1 MQESRQEENPR
12 VSFSWVLVLDS
23 WFSSQTTKFMT
34 ITQLEYIVAVDT
46 YRSFVA
52 AADKCFVTQPT
63 LSMQVQKL
71 EDTLGVK
78 IFDRSKQPVTP
89 TEIGIEIISQAR
101 IMLSESEKIKEIITD
116 RQKELSGELK
126 VGIIPTI
133 APYILPKILHGFIEK
148 YPQVKLIVWEQTT
161 EQIIAQLKLGV
172 IDCGILST
180 PLHES
185 TLTEVPVF
193 YENFVAYVSKN
204 SKLSKKKNIVPDDI
218 DMEEIWILNEGHC
231 MREQVLN
238 ICQRRKATQGF
249 KHFEY
254 NTGSVETLKRMVD
267 QNNGATILPELALA
281 DLTDKQL
288 DKVRYFKAPEP
299 AREVSIVIQ
308 RNFLKRRMIEALK
321 NEILEFLPKR
331 MKSKKKK
338 EVMEI

>member
-1 MQESRQEENPR
+1 
-12 VSFSWVLVLDS
+12 
-23 WFSSQTTKFMT
+23 MT

-46 YRSFVA
+46 YRSFVS

>member
-1 MQESRQEENPR
+1 
-12 VSFSWVLVLDS
+12 
-23 WFSSQTTKFMT
+23 MT

-46 YRSFVA
+46 YRSFVLG
-52 AADKCFVTQPT
+52 ADKCFVTQPT

-89 TEIGIEIISQAR
+89 TEIGIEIIEQAR
-101 IMLSESEKIKEIITD
+101 VLLAESEKIKEIISD

-126 VGIIPTI
+126 VGIIPTVS
-133 APYILPKILHGFIEK
+133 PYILPKIITGFVQK

-161 EQIIAQLKLGV
+161 EEIVQQLKLGTL
-172 IDCGILST
+172 DCGIMST
-180 PLHES
+180 PLRES
-185 TLTEVPVF
+185 ALTEIPVF
-193 YENFVAYVSKN
+193 YENFVAYVSKH
-204 SKLSKKKNIVPDDI
+204 SKLSKKKSISPDDI
-218 DMEEIWILNEGHC
+218 DMEEIWVLNEGHC

-238 ICQRRKATQGF
+238 ICQRRRATKGF
-249 KHFEY
+249 QHFEY

-281 DLTDKQL
+281 EMSDKHL
-288 DKVRYFKAPEP
+288 DKVRYFKSPEP

-308 RNFLKRRMIEALK
+308 KNFLKRRMIEALK
-321 NEILEFLPKR
+321 NEILEFVPKR

-338 EVMEI
+338 EVMAI

>member
-1 MQESRQEENPR
+1 
-12 VSFSWVLVLDS
+12 
-23 WFSSQTTKFMT
+23 MT

-89 TEIGIEIISQAR
+89 TEIGIEIITQAR

>member
-1 MQESRQEENPR
+1 
-12 VSFSWVLVLDS
+12 
-23 WFSSQTTKFMT
+23 MT

-46 YRSFVA
+46 YRSFVMA
-52 AADKCFVTQPT
+52 AEKCFVTQPT

-78 IFDRSKQPVTP
+78 IFDRSKQPVIP
-89 TEIGIEIISQAR
+89 TEIGIEIITQAR
-101 IMLSESEKIKEIITD
+101 ILLSESEKIKEIITD

-148 YPQVKLIVWEQTT
+148 YPQVKLIVWELTT
-161 EQIIAQLKLGV
+161 DQIVDQLKLGV
-172 IDCGILST
+172 IDCGVLST

-185 TLTEVPVF
+185 NLTELPVF

-204 SKLSKKKNIVPDDI
+204 SKLSKKKHIVPDDI

-281 DLTDKQL
+281 DLNEKQL
-288 DKVRYFKAPEP
+288 DKVRYFKSPEP

-321 NEILEFLPKR
+321 NEMLEFLPKR
-331 MKSKKKK
+331 MKTKKKK
-338 EVMEI
+338 EVMDI

>member
-1 MQESRQEENPR
+1 MHSIY
-12 VSFSWVLVLDS
+12 LYY
-23 WFSSQTTKFMT
+23 MT

-46 YRSFVA
+46 YRSFVLA
-52 AADKCFVTQPT
+52 AEKCFVTQPT

-78 IFDRSKQPVTP
+78 IFDRSKQPVVP

-101 IMLSESEKIKEIITD
+101 VMLSESEKIKEIISD
-116 RQKELSGELK
+116 RQKELSGELR
-126 VGIIPTI
+126 VGIIPTVS
-133 APYILPKILHGFIEK
+133 PYILPKIIHGFIEK

-161 EQIIAQLKLGV
+161 DEIIQQLKLGML
-172 IDCGILST
+172 DCGILST

-185 TLTEVPVF
+185 NLTEIPVF

-238 ICQRRKATQGF
+238 ICQRRKSTRGF
-249 KHFEY
+249 QHFEY

-267 QNNGATILPELALA
+267 QNNGATILPELALSE
-281 DLTDKQL
+281 LSEKQL
-288 DKVRYFKAPEP
+288 DKVRYFKSPEP

-321 NEILEFLPKR
+321 AEILEFVPKR

-338 EVMEI
+338 EVMDI

>member
-1 MQESRQEENPR
+1 MHSIY
-12 VSFSWVLVLDS
+12 LYY
-23 WFSSQTTKFMT
+23 MT

-46 YRSFVA
+46 YRSFVLA
-52 AADKCFVTQPT
+52 AEKCFVTQPT

-78 IFDRSKQPVTP
+78 IFDRSKQPVVP
-89 TEIGIEIISQAR
+89 TEIGIEIITQAR
-101 IMLSESEKIKEIITD
+101 IMLSESEKIKEIISD
-116 RQKELSGELK
+116 RQKELSGELR
-126 VGIIPTI
+126 VGIIPTVS
-133 APYILPKILHGFIEK
+133 PYVLPKIIHGFIEK

-161 EQIIAQLKLGV
+161 EEIIQQLKLGML
-172 IDCGILST
+172 DCGILST

-185 TLTEVPVF
+185 NLTEIPVF

-204 SKLSKKKNIVPDDI
+204 SRLSKKKNIVPDDI

-238 ICQRRKATQGF
+238 ICQRRKSTRGF
-249 KHFEY
+249 QHFEY

-267 QNNGATILPELALA
+267 QNNGATILPELALSE
-281 DLTDKQL
+281 LSDKQL
-288 DKVRYFKAPEP
+288 DKVRYFKSPEP

-321 NEILEFLPKR
+321 AEILEFVPKR

-338 EVMEI
+338 EVMDI

>member
-1 MQESRQEENPR
+1 
-12 VSFSWVLVLDS
+12 
-23 WFSSQTTKFMT
+23 MT
-34 ITQLEYIVAVDT
+34 IVQLEYIVAVDT

-52 AADKCFVTQPT
+52 AAEKCFVTQPT
-63 LSMQVQKL
+63 LSMQIQKL

-78 IFDRSKQPVTP
+78 LFDRSKQPVTP
-89 TEIGIEIISQAR
+89 TEIGIDIIAQAR
-101 IMLSESEKIKEIITD
+101 ILLSESEKIKEIITD

-133 APYILPKILHGFIEK
+133 SPYILPKIINGFVAK

-161 EQIIAQLKLGV
+161 ENIIQHLKLGT

-185 TLTEVPVF
+185 ALLEIPVF
-193 YENFVAYVSKN
+193 YENFVAYTSKS
-204 SKLSKKKNIVPDDI
+204 SKLYKKKSINPDDI
-218 DMEEIWILNEGHC
+218 DMEEIWVLNEGHC

-267 QNNGATILPELALA
+267 QNNGATILPELALS
-281 DLTDKQL
+281 DLSDKQM
-288 DKVRYFKAPEP
+288 DRVRYFKTPEP

-308 RNFLKRRMIEALK
+308 KNYLKRRMIDALK
-321 NEILEFLPKR
+321 TEILDFVPKR
-331 MKSKKKK
+331 MRSKKKK

>member
-1 MQESRQEENPR
+1 
-12 VSFSWVLVLDS
+12 
-23 WFSSQTTKFMT
+23 MT

-46 YRSFVA
+46 YRSFVVA
-52 AADKCFVTQPT
+52 AEKCFITQPT

-78 IFDRSKQPVTP
+78 IFDRSKQPVSP
-89 TEIGIEIISQAR
+89 TEIGVEIIDQAR
-101 IMLSESEKIKEIITD
+101 ILLAESEKIREIITD

-126 VGIIPTI
+126 VGIIPTVS
-133 APYILPKILHGFIEK
+133 PYILPKIISGFIQK

-161 EQIIAQLKLGV
+161 EEIIQQLKLGTL
-172 IDCGILST
+172 DCGILST
-180 PLHES
+180 PLRES
-185 TLTEVPVF
+185 ALTEIPVF

-204 SKLSKKKNIVPDDI
+204 SKLSKKKSISPEDI
-218 DMEEIWILNEGHC
+218 DMEEIWVLNEGHC

-238 ICQRRKATQGF
+238 ICQRRRATKGF
-249 KHFEY
+249 LHFEY

-281 DLTDKQL
+281 ELNDKQL
-288 DKVRYFKAPEP
+288 DRVRYFKSPEP

-308 RNFLKRRMIEALK
+308 KNFLKRRIIEALK
-321 NEILEFLPKR
+321 NEILEFVPKR

>member
-1 MQESRQEENPR
+1 
-12 VSFSWVLVLDS
+12 
-23 WFSSQTTKFMT
+23 
-34 ITQLEYIVAVDT
+34 
-46 YRSFVA
+46 
-52 AADKCFVTQPT
+52 
-63 LSMQVQKL
+63 MQVQKL

-89 TEIGIEIISQAR
+89 TEIGIEIIDQAR
-101 IMLSESEKIKEIITD
+101 IMLAESEKIKEIVTD

-126 VGIIPTI
+126 VGIIPTVS
-133 APYILPKILHGFIEK
+133 PYILPKIISGFVSK

-161 EQIIAQLKLGV
+161 EEIIQQLKLGT

-180 PLHES
+180 PLRES
-185 TLTEVPVF
+185 ALTEIPVF
-193 YENFVAYVSKN
+193 YENFVAYVSKH
-204 SKLSKKKNIVPDDI
+204 SKLSKKKSITPDDI
-218 DMEEIWILNEGHC
+218 DMEEIWVLNEGHC

-238 ICQRRKATQGF
+238 ICQRRRATKGF
-249 KHFEY
+249 LHFEY

-281 DLTDKQL
+281 ELNDKQL
-288 DKVRYFKAPEP
+288 DKVRYFKSPEP

-308 RNFLKRRMIEALK
+308 KNFLKRRMIEALK
-321 NEILEFLPKR
+321 NEILEFVPKR

>member
-1 MQESRQEENPR
+1 
-12 VSFSWVLVLDS
+12 
-23 WFSSQTTKFMT
+23 MT

-46 YRSFVA
+46 YRSFVLA
-52 AADKCFVTQPT
+52 AEKCFVTQPT

-78 IFDRSKQPVTP
+78 LFDRSKQPVVP
-89 TEIGIEIISQAR
+89 TEIGVEIISQAR
-101 IMLSESEKIKEIITD
+101 VLLGESEKIKEIIDD
-116 RQKELSGELK
+116 RKRELSGELK
-126 VGIIPTI
+126 VGIIPTV
-133 APYILPKILHGFIEK
+133 APYILPKILQSFIEK
-148 YPQVKLIVWEQTT
+148 YPQVKLVVWEQTT
-161 EQIIAQLKLGV
+161 EQIIHQLKLGI

-180 PLHES
+180 PLNES
-185 TLTEVPVF
+185 NLTEIPVF

-204 SKLSKKKNIVPDDI
+204 SKLSKKKNISPEDI
-218 DMEEIWILNEGHC
+218 DIEEIWILNEGHC

-238 ICQRRKATQGF
+238 ICQRRKSTQGF

-281 DLTDKQL
+281 DLSDKNM
-288 DKVRYFKAPEP
+288 DKVRYFKSPEP

-338 EVMEI
+338 EVMDI

>member
-1 MQESRQEENPR
+1 M
-12 VSFSWVLVLDS
+12 
-23 WFSSQTTKFMT
+23 
-34 ITQLEYIVAVDT
+34 
-46 YRSFVA
+46 
-52 AADKCFVTQPT
+52 
-63 LSMQVQKL
+63 
-71 EDTLGVK
+71 
-78 IFDRSKQPVTP
+78 
-89 TEIGIEIISQAR
+89 
-101 IMLSESEKIKEIITD
+101 
-116 RQKELSGELK
+116 
-126 VGIIPTI
+126 
-133 APYILPKILHGFIEK
+133 
-148 YPQVKLIVWEQTT
+148 
-161 EQIIAQLKLGV
+161 
-172 IDCGILST
+172 
-180 PLHES
+180 
-185 TLTEVPVF
+185 
-193 YENFVAYVSKN
+193 
-204 SKLSKKKNIVPDDI
+204 PDDI

>member
-1 MQESRQEENPR
+1 
-12 VSFSWVLVLDS
+12 
-23 WFSSQTTKFMT
+23 MT
-34 ITQLEYIVAVDT
+34 IVQLEYIVAVDT

-52 AADKCFVTQPT
+52 AAEKCFVTQPT

-78 IFDRSKQPVTP
+78 LFDRSKQPVTP
-89 TEIGIEIISQAR
+89 TEIGIDIIAQAR
-101 IMLSESEKIKEIITD
+101 ILLSESEKIKEIITD

-126 VGIIPTI
+126 VGIIPTVS
-133 APYILPKILHGFIEK
+133 PYILPKIFNGFVEK

-161 EQIIAQLKLGV
+161 ENIIQQLKLGT

-180 PLHES
+180 PLHEAN
-185 TLTEVPVF
+185 LIEIPVF
-193 YENFVAYVSKN
+193 YENFVAYTSKT
-204 SKLSKKKNIVPDDI
+204 SKLYKKKHIHPEDI
-218 DMEEIWILNEGHC
+218 DMEEIWVLNEGHC

-267 QNNGATILPELALA
+267 QNNGATILPELALT

-288 DKVRYFKAPEP
+288 DRVRYFKTPEP

-308 RNFLKRRMIEALK
+308 KNYLKRRMIDALK
-321 NEILEFLPKR
+321 AEILEFIPKR
-331 MKSKKKK
+331 MRSKKKK
-338 EVMEI
+338 EVIDI

>member
-1 MQESRQEENPR
+1 
-12 VSFSWVLVLDS
+12 
-23 WFSSQTTKFMT
+23 MT

-46 YRSFVA
+46 YRSFVSA
-52 AADKCFVTQPT
+52 AEKCFVTQPT

-89 TEIGIEIISQAR
+89 TEIGVEIITQAR

-126 VGIIPTI
+126 VGIIPTV

-161 EQIIAQLKLGV
+161 EQIIAQLKLGM

-185 TLTEVPVF
+185 TLTELPVF

-281 DLTDKQL
+281 DLSEKQL
-288 DKVRYFKAPEP
+288 DKVRYFKSPEP

>member
-1 MQESRQEENPR
+1 
-12 VSFSWVLVLDS
+12 
-23 WFSSQTTKFMT
+23 MT
-34 ITQLEYIVAVDT
+34 IVQLEYIVAVDT

-52 AADKCFVTQPT
+52 AAEKCFVTQPT
-63 LSMQVQKL
+63 LSMQIQKL

-78 IFDRSKQPVTP
+78 LFDRSKQPVTP
-89 TEIGIEIISQAR
+89 TEIGIDIIAQAR
-101 IMLSESEKIKEIITD
+101 MLLAESEKIKEIITD

-133 APYILPKILHGFIEK
+133 SPYILPKILNGFVTK

-161 EQIIAQLKLGV
+161 ENIIQQLKLGT

-185 TLTEVPVF
+185 ALLEIPVF
-193 YENFVAYVSKN
+193 YENFVAYTSKS
-204 SKLSKKKNIVPDDI
+204 SKLYKKKSINPDDI
-218 DMEEIWILNEGHC
+218 DMEEIWVLNEGHC

-267 QNNGATILPELALA
+267 QNNGATILPELALS
-281 DLTDKQL
+281 DLSDKQM
-288 DKVRYFKAPEP
+288 DRVRYFKTPEP

-308 RNFLKRRMIEALK
+308 KNYLKRRMIDALK
-321 NEILEFLPKR
+321 TEILDFVPKR
-331 MKSKKKK
+331 MRSKKKK

>member
-1 MQESRQEENPR
+1 
-12 VSFSWVLVLDS
+12 
-23 WFSSQTTKFMT
+23 MT
-34 ITQLEYIVAVDT
+34 IVQLEYIVAVDT

-52 AADKCFVTQPT
+52 AATKCFVTQPT

-89 TEIGIEIISQAR
+89 TEIGIDIIAQAR
-101 IMLSESEKIKEIITD
+101 VLLSESEKIKEIITD

-126 VGIIPTI
+126 LGIIPTI
-133 APYILPKILHGFIEK
+133 SPYILPKILNGFVAK

-161 EQIIAQLKLGV
+161 EHIIQQLKMGT

-185 TLTEVPVF
+185 GLIEIPVF
-193 YENFVAYVSKN
+193 YENFVAYTSKSSN
-204 SKLSKKKNIVPDDI
+204 LYKKKTIDPDDI
-218 DMEEIWILNEGHC
+218 DMEEIWVLNEGHC

-267 QNNGATILPELALA
+267 QNNGATILPELALT
-281 DLTDKQL
+281 DLSDKQL
-288 DKVRYFKAPEP
+288 NRVRYFKSPEP

-308 RNFLKRRMIEALK
+308 KNYLKRRMIDALK
-321 NEILEFLPKR
+321 TEILEFVPKR
-331 MKSKKKK
+331 MRSKKKK
-338 EVMEI
+338 EIMDI

>member
-1 MQESRQEENPR
+1 
-12 VSFSWVLVLDS
+12 
-23 WFSSQTTKFMT
+23 MT
-34 ITQLEYIVAVDT
+34 LTQLEYIVAVDT
-46 YRSFVA
+46 YRSFVSA
-52 AADKCFVTQPT
+52 AEKCFVTQPT

-78 IFDRSKQPVTP
+78 LFDRSKQPVTP

-101 IMLSESEKIKEIITD
+101 ILLGESEKIKEIITD
-116 RQKELSGELK
+116 RKKELSGELK
-126 VGIIPTI
+126 VGIIPTV
-133 APYILPKILHGFIEK
+133 APYILPKILQGFIEK

-161 EQIIAQLKLGV
+161 EQIIQQLKLGI

-180 PLHES
+180 PLNES
-185 TLTEVPVF
+185 NLIEIPVF

-204 SKLSKKKNIVPDDI
+204 SKLSKKKNISPEDI
-218 DMEEIWILNEGHC
+218 DIEEIWILNEGHC

-281 DLTDKQL
+281 DLSDKNL
-288 DKVRYFKAPEP
+288 DKVRYFKSPEP

-338 EVMEI
+338 EVVDI

>member
-1 MQESRQEENPR
+1 
-12 VSFSWVLVLDS
+12 
-23 WFSSQTTKFMT
+23 MT

-71 EDTLGVK
+71 EDNLGVK
-78 IFDRSKQPVTP
+78 IFDRSKQPVVP
-89 TEIGIEIISQAR
+89 TEIGIEIINQAR
-101 IMLSESEKIKEIITD
+101 IMLSEGEKIKEIITD
-116 RQKELSGELK
+116 RQKELSGELR
-126 VGIIPTI
+126 VGIIPTV
-133 APYILPKILHGFIEK
+133 APYILPKIIHGFIEK
-148 YPQVKLIVWEQTT
+148 YPQVKLVVWEQTT
-161 EQIIAQLKLGV
+161 EEIIQQLKLGML
-172 IDCGILST
+172 DCGILST
-180 PLHES
+180 PLHETS
-185 TLTEVPVF
+185 LTEIPVF

-238 ICQRRKATQGF
+238 ICQRRKSTRGF
-249 KHFEY
+249 QHFEY

-267 QNNGATILPELALA
+267 QNNGATILPELALSE
-281 DLTDKQL
+281 LTEKQL
-288 DKVRYFKAPEP
+288 DKVRHFRSPEP

-321 NEILEFLPKR
+321 NEILEFVPKR
-331 MKSKKKK
+331 MKSRKKK
-338 EVMEI
+338 EVMDI

>member
-1 MQESRQEENPR
+1 
-12 VSFSWVLVLDS
+12 
-23 WFSSQTTKFMT
+23 MT

-46 YRSFVA
+46 YRSFVSA
-52 AADKCFVTQPT
+52 AEKCYVTQPT

-78 IFDRSKQPVTP
+78 LFDRSKQPVTP
-89 TEIGIEIISQAR
+89 TEIGIEIIAQAR
-101 IMLSESEKIKEIITD
+101 ILLAESEKIKEIITD
-116 RQKELSGELK
+116 RKKELSGELK
-126 VGIIPTI
+126 VGIIPTV

-161 EQIIAQLKLGV
+161 EQIIQQLKLGL

-185 TLTEVPVF
+185 TLTEIPVF
-193 YENFVAYVSKN
+193 YENFVAYASKN
-204 SKLSKKKNIVPDDI
+204 SKLSKKKNISPEDI

-267 QNNGATILPELALA
+267 QNNGATILPELALS

-288 DKVRYFKAPEP
+288 DKVRYFKSPEP

-331 MKSKKKK
+331 LKSRKKK
-338 EVMEI
+338 EVIDI